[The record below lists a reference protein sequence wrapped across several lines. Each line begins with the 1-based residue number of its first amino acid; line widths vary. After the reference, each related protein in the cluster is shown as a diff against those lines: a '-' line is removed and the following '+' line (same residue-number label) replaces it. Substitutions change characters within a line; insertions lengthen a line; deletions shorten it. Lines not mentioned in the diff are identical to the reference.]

1 MNFINA
7 VQFKNNV
14 INLLAITTQNR
25 YYKKEQIDL
34 IQEAVMNTFYFSDEQ
49 EKKYALACLEF
60 AKRLGLIDDSSPDA
74 VAFRCKTENEKRKE
88 MLEKGETVYGLTE
101 FSLPVYLDYELTRFK
116 LDFVSEK
123 EEIKK
128 VYSYRPISKKEK
140 KAFYKNNRDLFTRY
154 AGDKFRFREV
164 DMIIEKKMRE
174 EEYENAVN
182 DILRQ
187 LP

>member
-1 MNFINA
+1 
-7 VQFKNNV
+7 
-14 INLLAITTQNR
+14 
-25 YYKKEQIDL
+25 
-34 IQEAVMNTFYFSDEQ
+34 MNTFYFSGEA

-60 AKRLGLIDDSSPDA
+60 AKRLGLIDDSSLDA
-74 VAFRCKTENEKRKE
+74 VSARCKAENEKRKE
-88 MLEKGETVYGLTE
+88 KLEKGETVYGVKE
-101 FSLPVYLDYELTRFK
+101 FPVSWYLDYELTRFR

-128 VYSYRPISKKEK
+128 SYSYKPISKKEK
-140 KAFYKNNRDLFTRY
+140 KAFYKNNGDLFTRY

-164 DMIIEKKMRE
+164 EMIIEKKMRE

-187 LP
+187 LS

>member
-1 MNFINA
+1 
-7 VQFKNNV
+7 
-14 INLLAITTQNR
+14 
-25 YYKKEQIDL
+25 
-34 IQEAVMNTFYFSDEQ
+34 MNTFCFSGEG

-60 AKRLGLIDDSSPDA
+60 AKKLGLIDDSSLDA
-74 VAFRCKTENEKRKE
+74 VSIRCKAENEKRSE
-88 MLEKGETVYGLTE
+88 MLEKGETVYGLTQ
-101 FSLPVYLDYELTRFK
+101 FPLSVYLDYELTRFK

-128 VYSYRPISKKEK
+128 NYQYAPISKKER

-154 AGDKFRFREV
+154 SDDKFRFREV
-164 DMIIEKKMRE
+164 EMIIEKKMRE

-182 DILRQ
+182 NLLCK

>member
-1 MNFINA
+1 
-7 VQFKNNV
+7 
-14 INLLAITTQNR
+14 
-25 YYKKEQIDL
+25 
-34 IQEAVMNTFYFSDEQ
+34 MNTFCFSGER

-60 AKRLGLIDDSSPDA
+60 AKRLGLIDDSSLDA
-74 VAFRCKTENEKRKE
+74 VAIRCKAENEKRSE
-88 MLEKGETVYGLTE
+88 MLEKGETVYGLTQ

-128 VYSYRPISKKEK
+128 NYQYAPISKKER

-154 AGDKFRFREV
+154 AGDSFRFREV
-164 DMIIEKKMRE
+164 DMIIEKKIRE
-174 EEYENAVN
+174 EQYDNEINN
-182 DILRQ
+182 ILCK